1 MLRKRGDNSTPP
13 LRKVLLPRDAF
24 KQPVR
29 STFSKYTYVMK
40 MFEAWVIAGGVD
52 VAALRTC
59 TSTQVTGWYNEHIL
73 PQLRTM
79 QTLHKYIDDGSKWRC
94 GKNTRSI
101 GLRTLYKRVHKHAG
115 DGFACPC
122 ACAFVSVSYRETL
135 VTAGRWSPGD
145 FNACHPLRRHM
156 RTAQDKRYTTLR
168 HFRTVLTLS

>member
-122 ACAFVSVSYRETL
+122 VPVHLFQYHIVRLSSLLAGGRQGTLMRVTRSAATCARHRTSGTPHY
-135 VTAGRWSPGD
+135 VTSEQ
-145 FNACHPLRRHM
+145 C
-156 RTAQDKRYTTLR
+156 
-168 HFRTVLTLS
+168 